1 MKTWMFVLLLAV
13 AAVATAGNDL
23 ERNKDVVR
31 RMIAAINARDFGA
44 LDGLVAADIQRHS
57 AATPGVVVRNLDDFK
72 AYLRNDLV
80 AVPDSHQD
88 IQQIVAEGD
97 TVAVR
102 VVYTGTQ
109 TGPMGPF
116 PPSGRTLELTFMGFL
131 RIADGKVAEMWVEW
145 DNVAAL
151 TQLGHMPPTG
161 SGAKERASAGAE
173 DANMALARRWFDK
186 VINGRDLDAVDD
198 IYAPHYVYH
207 GQGGRSLHGQAEA
220 RAFAASILAASK
232 DRHAV
237 VEQQFASGDLVV
249 TRFTSRGTLTGP
261 WHGVEPAGQLWTTE
275 GIDISRIEDGKIAED
290 WEVIAS
296 TGL

>member
-1 MKTWMFVLLLAV
+1 V

-31 RMIAAINARDFGA
+31 RMIAAINARDFAA
-44 LDGLVAADIQRHS
+44 LDGLVAVDVRRHS

-72 AYLRNDLV
+72 AYLRRDLV

-88 IQQIVAEGD
+88 VQSIVAAGD
-97 TVAVR
+97 MVAVR
-102 VVYTGTQ
+102 VVYRGTQ

-116 PPSGRTLELTFMGFL
+116 PPSGRTLELPFMGFL

-151 TQLGHMPPTG
+151 TQLGHMPPPG
-161 SGAKERASAGAE
+161 SGAKESASAGAGAE
-173 DANMALARRWFDK
+173 DANMALARRWFDE

-207 GQGGRSLHGQAEA
+207 GQGGRSLHGQADV

-237 VEQQFASGDLVV
+237 VEQQFASGDFVV

-261 WHGVEPAGQLWTTE
+261 WHGVKPKGQLWTTE
-275 GIDISRIEDGKIAED
+275 GIDISRIEAGKIAED
-290 WEVIAS
+290 WEVIVN